1 MKIDSGVEALQE
13 LGAKNIQSTQVIE
26 SGVQALQEKTAEIG
40 EAIEQA
46 KLRTSPCRQC
56 LRRRV
61 VILTDPIC
69 RRTSSKD
76 L

>member
-13 LGAKNIQSTQVIE
+13 LGAKNIQSAQVME
-26 SGVQALQEKTAEIG
+26 SGVQALQEKTDEIG

-46 KLRTSPCRQC
+46 KLCTPPRRQC

-61 VILTDPIC
+61 VILTAPIC
-69 RRTSSKD
+69 RRTLSKD